1 MSTDT
6 IISTKDVTVNY
17 GDFQA
22 LKGITMEIG
31 RGEIVV
37 IMGPSG
43 SGKSTFIRT
52 LNRLQPQ
59 TTGQIVIDGITVD
72 EKTSITDLG
81 VLRTDVGFVFQ
92 QFNLYPH
99 LTVKDNITMS
109 PRKVKGLS
117 KEEADKVAFELL
129 ERVGIPEQANKY
141 PSMLSGGQQQ
151 RVAIARALA
160 MDPKI
165 MLFDEPT
172 SALDPEMIKEVLD
185 VMIDLAKRDITMI
198 VVTHEVGFAVE
209 VADRAILFDEGML
222 LEEGPPEILFRK
234 PKHKRAKAFIES
246 CISQMQK
253 DMQIKMEKARSA
265 SEAKSDFLAKISHEL
280 RTPLNAI
287 IGYSEMLMEDA
298 SDDGLDAF
306 VEDLDKIHSSGTHLL
321 TLINDLLDISKIE
334 AGKMELHLED
344 FKLKD
349 MISLI
354 EATTKPLLDKNSNK
368 FVVKID
374 ESIETMKNDETKLKQ
389 VLLNMISNS
398 SKFTKEGKVSLIIS
412 EEAKNRI
419 KFEISDTGIGMTEN
433 QLENVFEEFTQA
445 ETSTSKDYGGTGLG
459 LPICKKLTELMG
471 GKIEVQ
477 SKIGEG
483 TTFSI
488 TVPKTI
494 EVKS

>member
-298 SDDGLDAF
+298 GDDGLDAF
-306 VEDLDKIHSSGTHLL
+306 VEDLDKIRSSGTHLL

-349 MISLI
+349 LISSI
-354 EATTKPLLDKNSNK
+354 EDTTKPLVEKNGNKLVVEIDKSLGT
-368 FVVKID
+368 I
-374 ESIETMKNDETKLKQ
+374 KNDETKLKQ

-398 SKFTKEGKVSLIIS
+398 SKFTKKGKVTLKIS
-412 EEAKNRI
+412 EETRDRV
-419 KFEISDTGIGMTEN
+419 KFELSDTGIGMTED
-433 QLENVFEEFTQA
+433 QLKNVFEEFTQA

-459 LPICKKLTELMG
+459 LPICKKITELMG
-471 GKIEVQ
+471 GKIDVQ

-488 TVPKTI
+488 IVPKTI
-494 EVKS
+494 KEKA

>member
-117 KEEADKVAFELL
+117 KEEADKVALELL

-222 LEEGPPEILFRK
+222 LEEGSPEVLFKK
-234 PKHKRAKAFIES
+234 PKHKRTKAFIES

-298 SDDGLDAF
+298 SDEGLDTF

-349 MISLI
+349 LISLI

-374 ESIETMKNDETKLKQ
+374 KSIETMKNDETKLKQ

-398 SKFTKEGKVSLIIS
+398 SKFTKEGTVSLTIS

-419 KFEISDTGIGMTEN
+419 KFELSDTGIGMTEN

-459 LPICKKLTELMG
+459 LPICKKITELMG

-488 TVPKTI
+488 IIPKTI
-494 EVKS
+494 EAKS